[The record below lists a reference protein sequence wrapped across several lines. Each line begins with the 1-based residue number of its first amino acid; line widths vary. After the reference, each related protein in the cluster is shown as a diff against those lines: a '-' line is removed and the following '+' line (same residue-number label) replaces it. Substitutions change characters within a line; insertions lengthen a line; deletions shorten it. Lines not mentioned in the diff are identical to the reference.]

1 MRRSPLSLVLS
12 GIAGL
17 VIIMFL
23 AHFVAPTDLSVSY
36 PTVDQLQTS
45 AVTTPVAATSTATDG
60 TTKAVP
66 ESRADMQMSF
76 SPLVKQTANA
86 VVNVYAE
93 KLVESRS
100 PLADDP
106 FLQQFFGQRMPNRS
120 EKQSSLGSGV
130 IVGADGIVVTNNH
143 VIEGADDI
151 KVALAD
157 GREFESKVVLKDDRL
172 DLAVLK
178 IEGNVPFQTIP
189 LGDSDSV
196 EVGDLVLAIGN
207 PFGVGQTVT
216 SGIVS
221 ALARNQ
227 VTPGSDFGFFI
238 QTDAAINPG
247 NSGGGLIDMK
257 GELIGI
263 NTAIFSRGGGSNGVG
278 FAIPANLVKVFI
290 ESAKGGTGSFVRPFI
305 GASFEPVTS
314 EVADALGLDRARG
327 ALVSSVIEGG
337 PAEKAGIRPGEV
349 VTAVNG
355 IPVEHPDALG
365 YRLTTVGIGKDARL
379 SVADNGKVRDVML
392 RLERAPETA
401 PRDERLIEGRTPFAG
416 AVVGNLSPR
425 LADELRMPATSEGV
439 VITAINRGSP
449 AARVGFAPKD
459 IILAVNGVPIDKTE
473 TLVKA
478 TADDPAFWRVEILR
492 DGQRIRQFFR

>member
-1 MRRSPLSLVLS
+1 MGLFYMPRFLYSFVALSAVGALA
-12 GIAGL
+12 AGL
-17 VIIMFL
+17 VFTGK
-23 AHFVAPTDLSVSY
+23 PGEPGGSEVSL
-36 PTVDQLQTS
+36 VSS
-45 AVTTPVAATSTATDG
+45 AQAQQADTQ
-60 TTKAVP
+60 KAVP
-66 ESRADMQMSF
+66 QSKTEMQLSF

-93 KLVESRS
+93 KTVQSRS
-100 PLADDP
+100 PFADDP
-106 FLQQFFGQRMPNRS
+106 FFEQFFGQRMPNRS

-130 IVGADGIVVTNNH
+130 IVGKNGIVVTNYH
-143 VIEGADDI
+143 VITDADNI
-151 KVALAD
+151 KIALAD
-157 GREFESKVVLKDDRL
+157 GREFETSVMLKDERL

-178 IEGNVPFQTIP
+178 VKSDGPFETVP
-189 LGDSDSV
+189 LGDSDAV

-227 VTPGSDFGFFI
+227 VLSGDFGFFI

-247 NSGGGLIDMK
+247 NSGGGLIDMN
-257 GELIGI
+257 GQLIGI

-278 FAIPANLVKVFI
+278 FAIPANLVKVFVA
-290 ESAKGGTGSFVRPFI
+290 SAEGGNGSFTRPFI

-337 PAEKAGIRPGEV
+337 PAEKAGIKPGQV
-349 VTAVNG
+349 IIAVNG
-355 IPVEHPDALG
+355 IAVEHPDALG
-365 YRLTTVGIGKDARL
+365 YRLTTVGIGHIARVTI
-379 SVADNGKVRDVML
+379 SENGKERDIEL
-392 RLERAPETA
+392 ALAEAPETS
-401 PRDERLIEGRTPFAG
+401 PRDERLIEGRNPFSG

-425 LADELRMPATSEGV
+425 LADELRMPAASQGV
-439 VITAINRGSP
+439 VITQINRGSP
-449 AARVGFAPKD
+449 AARVGFRPKD
-459 IILAVNGVPIDKTE
+459 IIVAVNGTPVDKSTTLE
-473 TLVKA
+473 TIAKE
-478 TADDPAFWRVEILR
+478 DPSLWRVEIER

>member
-1 MRRSPLSLVLS
+1 MTRSPRTLVLS
-12 GIAGL
+12 TMAGL
-17 VIIMFL
+17 ALFAGVV
-23 AHFVAPTDLSVSY
+23 HFIVPRADTSYGVENMTTGSVVAPADTQKVLPQSRTEMQLSF
-36 PTVDQLQTS
+36 
-45 AVTTPVAATSTATDG
+45 A
-60 TTKAVP
+60 
-66 ESRADMQMSF
+66 
-76 SPLVKQTANA
+76 PLVKQTANA

-93 KLVESRS
+93 KTVERRS
-100 PLADDP
+100 PFADDP
-106 FLQQFFGQRMPNRS
+106 FFEQFFGQQMPNRS

-130 IVGADGIVVTNNH
+130 IVGKNGIVVTNNH
-143 VIEGADDI
+143 VIADADDI

-157 GREFESKVVLKDDRL
+157 GREFESTIILKDDRL

-178 IEGNVPFQTIP
+178 IKSDGPFETIP
-189 LGDSDSV
+189 LGDSDAV

-227 VTPGSDFGFFI
+227 VVSGDFGFFI

-247 NSGGGLIDMK
+247 NSGGGLIDMN
-257 GELIGI
+257 GQLIGI

-278 FAIPANLVKVFI
+278 FAIPANLVKVFLA
-290 ESAKGGTGSFVRPFI
+290 SAEGGNGSFTRPFI

-337 PAEKAGIRPGEV
+337 PAEKAGMKPGQV
-349 VTAVNG
+349 IVAVNG

-365 YRLTTVGIGKDARL
+365 YRLTTVGIGHEAKVTVSEGGKTRDLLLTL
-379 SVADNGKVRDVML
+379 SG
-392 RLERAPETA
+392 APETS
-401 PRDERLIEGRTPFAG
+401 PRDERLIEGRNPFAG

-425 LADELRMPATSEGV
+425 LADELHMSTSSQGV
-439 VITAINRGSP
+439 VITQINRGSP
-449 AARVGFAPKD
+449 AARVGFQPKD
-459 IILAVNGVPIDKTE
+459 IVIAVNGTPIDKSA
-473 TLVKA
+473 TLQA
-478 TADDPAFWRVEILR
+478 ITQDDPSLWRVEIER